1 MAQLPN
7 TGDQLSENAALRQD
21 RLTMLPQGPKLLEYT
36 SFVGKKFV

>member
-21 RLTMLPQGPKLLEYT
+21 RLTKLSQGPKLLEYT